1 MYTEFYGLSGRPF
14 SLTPDPDFLYL
25 SKNHREALAH
35 LTYGVE
41 SRSGFVMVTGEVGAG
56 KTTLL
61 RTLVRNLGDS
71 LVLSQVT
78 NTRVSYK
85 ELLELILEDFG
96 LNPRGLSKT
105 ALLSTLNEFL
115 IARYREGR
123 NCVVI
128 VDEAQN
134 LAVSTL
140 EGLRM
145 LSNLETEKVKLL
157 HLVLAGQPGLRDLID
172 SPELE
177 QLRQRIT
184 VRYHLGPLSVGEV
197 GEYIHH
203 RLSRVVT
210 DPERAPVF
218 PTEVIPIIHEA
229 TGGIPR
235 LINVL
240 CDAALLHGYVED
252 QRELGP
258 ALIREVAEQVRRDQE
273 GRKAPPTQEAKD
285 DEDLRRRLD
294 RLEAQVTAVA
304 SGVSRAAPGP
314 GANPAVVAKLKQKQQ
329 ALASLEQELRR
340 RLAEVERRE
349 AEFNERLARLKEQWK
364 RRMRLLEE
372 ARRGLLGGEW
382 EFPEPKVFLF
392 DPDPRVRDAACEWF
406 EAYGVAYDELESLEA
421 LEEALAEEGSAG
433 WFSVAVVG
441 SGPNGADRETVRY
454 LAEGFPHVPLVYLSD
469 VDLSPVRR
477 RVLEAG
483 ASAFLEKPPPNGL
496 SFAAHREAM
505 EHLREDLLRVV
516 DFLYRQHRAVFE
528 TFRPAGRDAGDG
540 PYEEEGF
547 GPDEGDEPAEAPP
560 PDEEAAEG

>member
-115 IARYREGR
+115 IERYREGR

-145 LSNLETEKVKLL
+145 LSNLETEKTKLL
-157 HLVLAGQPGLRDLID
+157 HLVLSGQPGLRDLID

-197 GEYIHH
+197 GEYIQH

-218 PTEVIPIIHEA
+218 PDEVVPIVHQA

-235 LINVL
+235 LVNVL
-240 CDAALLHGYVED
+240 CDAALLHGYVEET
-252 QRELGP
+252 RELGP
-258 ALIREVAEQVRRDQE
+258 GLVREVAEQVRRDQE
-273 GRKAPPTQEAKD
+273 GRTERSAPQPEEDQALKRRV
-285 DEDLRRRLD
+285 DE
-294 RLEAQVTAVA
+294 LEARLTAVA
-304 SGVSRAAPGP
+304 SGLAQGAPAGGSERAA
-314 GANPAVVAKLKQKQQ
+314 LRRLRQKQA
-329 ALASLEQELRR
+329 ALASLEKELRR

-349 AEFNERLARLKEQWK
+349 AEFNERLVKLKEQWK

-382 EFPEPKVFLF
+382 EFPAPKVFVF
-392 DPDPRVRDAACEWF
+392 DPDPRVRNAACEWL
-406 EAYGVAYDELESLEA
+406 EAAGIAYDEAENTESLE
-421 LEEALAEEGSAG
+421 ECLAEAGAAG
-433 WFSVAVVG
+433 WFTMAVVG
-441 SGPNGADRETVRY
+441 SGPDDLENVRTVRD
-454 LAEGFPHVPLVYLSD
+454 LAEAFPHVPLIYLSD

-477 RVLEAG
+477 RILEGG
-483 ASAFLEKPPPNGL
+483 ASSFLEKPPANGL

-516 DFLYRQHRAVFE
+516 GFLYRQHRAVFE
-528 TFRPAGRDAGDG
+528 TFRPAGRGPAGDA
-540 PYEEEGF
+540 EEEASRL
-547 GPDEGDEPAEAPP
+547 GDEEGA
-560 PDEEAAEG
+560 AAEG

>member
-115 IARYREGR
+115 IERYREGR

-145 LSNLETEKVKLL
+145 LSNLETEKTKLL
-157 HLVLAGQPGLRDLID
+157 HLVLSGQPGLRDLID

-197 GEYIHH
+197 GEYIQH

-218 PTEVIPIIHEA
+218 PDEVVPIIHQA

-235 LINVL
+235 LVNVL
-240 CDAALLHGYVED
+240 CDAALLHGYVEET
-252 QRELGP
+252 RELGP
-258 ALIREVAEQVRRDQE
+258 GLVREVAEQVRRDQE
-273 GRKAPPTQEAKD
+273 GRTEKPPPQSEEEQALKRRV
-285 DEDLRRRLD
+285 DE
-294 RLEAQVTAVA
+294 LEARLTAVA
-304 SGVSRAAPGP
+304 SGLAQGAPVGGSERAA
-314 GANPAVVAKLKQKQQ
+314 LRRLRQKQA
-329 ALASLEQELRR
+329 ALASLEKELRR

-349 AEFNERLARLKEQWK
+349 AEFNERLVKLKEQWK

-382 EFPEPKVFLF
+382 EFPAPKVFVF
-392 DPDPRVRDAACEWF
+392 DPDPRVRNAACEWL
-406 EAYGVAYDELESLEA
+406 EGAGIAYDEAESTET
-421 LEEALAEEGSAG
+421 LEECLAEAGAAG
-433 WFSVAVVG
+433 WFTMAVVG
-441 SGPNGADRETVRY
+441 SGPDDLENVRTVRD
-454 LAEGFPHVPLVYLSD
+454 LVEAFPHVPLIYLSD

-477 RVLEAG
+477 RILEGG
-483 ASAFLEKPPPNGL
+483 ASSFLEKPPANGL

-516 DFLYRQHRAVFE
+516 EFLYRQHRAVFE
-528 TFRPAGRDAGDG
+528 TFRPAGRGPTGDA
-540 PYEEEGF
+540 EEEASRL
-547 GPDEGDEPAEAPP
+547 GDEEGA
-560 PDEEAAEG
+560 AAEG

>member
-115 IARYREGR
+115 IERYREGR

-145 LSNLETEKVKLL
+145 LSNLETEKTKLL
-157 HLVLAGQPGLRDLID
+157 HLVLSGQPGLRDLID

-197 GEYIHH
+197 GEYIQH
-203 RLSRVVT
+203 RLSRVVA

-218 PTEVIPIIHEA
+218 PDEVVPIIHQA

-235 LINVL
+235 LVNVL
-240 CDAALLHGYVED
+240 CDAALLHGYVEET
-252 QRELGP
+252 RELGP
-258 ALIREVAEQVRRDQE
+258 GLVREVAEQVRRDQE
-273 GRKAPPTQEAKD
+273 GRTEETAPRPEEDQALKRRV
-285 DEDLRRRLD
+285 DE
-294 RLEAQVTAVA
+294 LEARLTAVA
-304 SGVSRAAPGP
+304 SGLAHGAPAGGSERAA
-314 GANPAVVAKLKQKQQ
+314 LRRLRQKQA
-329 ALASLEQELRR
+329 ALASLEKELRR
-340 RLAEVERRE
+340 RLSEVERRE
-349 AEFNERLARLKEQWK
+349 AEFNERLVKLKEQWK

-382 EFPEPKVFLF
+382 EFPAPKVFVF
-392 DPDPRVRDAACEWF
+392 DPDPRVRNAACEWL
-406 EAYGVAYDELESLEA
+406 EGAGIAYDEAESAESLE
-421 LEEALAEEGSAG
+421 ECLAEAGAAG

-441 SGPNGADRETVRY
+441 SGPDDLENVRTVRE
-454 LAEGFPHVPLVYLSD
+454 LVEAFPHVPLIYLSD

-477 RVLEAG
+477 RILEGG
-483 ASAFLEKPPPNGL
+483 ASSFLEKPPANGL

-516 DFLYRQHRAVFE
+516 EFLYRQHRAVFE
-528 TFRPAGRDAGDG
+528 TFRPAGRGPAGDA
-540 PYEEEGF
+540 EEEASRL
-547 GPDEGDEPAEAPP
+547 GDEEG
-560 PDEEAAEG
+560 EAAEG

>member
-115 IARYREGR
+115 IERYREGR

-145 LSNLETEKVKLL
+145 LSNLETEKTKLL
-157 HLVLAGQPGLRDLID
+157 HLVLSGQPGLRDLID
-172 SPELE
+172 SPQLE

-197 GEYIHH
+197 GEYIQH

-218 PTEVIPIIHEA
+218 PDEVVPIIHQA

-235 LINVL
+235 LVNVL
-240 CDAALLHGYVED
+240 CDAALLHGYVEET
-252 QRELGP
+252 RELGP
-258 ALIREVAEQVRRDQE
+258 GLVREVAEQVRRDQE
-273 GRKAPPTQEAKD
+273 GRAAQTAPQPEEDQALKRRV
-285 DEDLRRRLD
+285 DE
-294 RLEAQVTAVA
+294 LEARLTAVA
-304 SGVSRAAPGP
+304 SGLAHGAPAGGSERAA
-314 GANPAVVAKLKQKQQ
+314 LRRLRQKQA
-329 ALASLEQELRR
+329 ALASLEKELRR

-349 AEFNERLARLKEQWK
+349 AEFNERLVKLKEQWK

-382 EFPEPKVFLF
+382 EFPAPKVFVF
-392 DPDPRVRDAACEWF
+392 DPDPRVRNAACEWL
-406 EAYGVAYDELESLEA
+406 ETAGIAYDEAESAEA
-421 LEEALAEEGSAG
+421 LEECLAEAGAAG

-441 SGPNGADRETVRY
+441 SGPDDLRNVRTVRE
-454 LAEGFPHVPLVYLSD
+454 LVEAFPHVPLVYLSD

-477 RVLEAG
+477 RILEGG
-483 ASAFLEKPPPNGL
+483 ASSFLEKPPANGL

-516 DFLYRQHRAVFE
+516 EFLYRQHRAVFE
-528 TFRPAGRDAGDG
+528 TFRPAGRGPAGDAEEEASRLG
-540 PYEEEGF
+540 EEEG
-547 GPDEGDEPAEAPP
+547 A
-560 PDEEAAEG
+560 AAEG